1 MDEILTLKEAAQMLR
16 IHWSTA
22 YRLVKRGE
30 IPAFR
35 IGSDY
40 RLSRQQLETWMKE
53 RTNASTQI
61 S

>member
-53 RTNASTQI
+53 RTNASTQA